1 MDESTRIKKDL
12 IMYEENIK
20 NIEKINLD
28 DAQKK
33 TVKLASQYYEDSK
46 YYYSKKDFF
55 TAFGC
60 INYAHG
66 LLDSIIKF

>member
-1 MDESTRIKKDL
+1 MDENTRIKKDL

-28 DAQKK
+28 DSQKK
-33 TVKLASQYYEDSK
+33 IVNLASQYYQDSN

>member
-20 NIEKINLD
+20 NTEKINLD
-28 DAQKK
+28 DTQKK
-33 TVKLASQYYEDSK
+33 IIKLASQYYEDSK
-46 YYYSKKDFF
+46 YYYTKKDFF

>member
-33 TVKLASQYYEDSK
+33 IIKLASQYYEDSK

>member
-20 NIEKINLD
+20 HIEKINLD

-46 YYYSKKDFF
+46 YYYNKKDFF

>member
-28 DAQKK
+28 DTQKK
-33 TVKLASQYYEDSK
+33 IIKLASQYYEDSK